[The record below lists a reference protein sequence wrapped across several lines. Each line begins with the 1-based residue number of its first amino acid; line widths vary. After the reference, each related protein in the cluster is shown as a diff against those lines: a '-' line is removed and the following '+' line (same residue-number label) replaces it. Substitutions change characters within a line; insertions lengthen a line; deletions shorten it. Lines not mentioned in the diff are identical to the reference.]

1 VDMFYGS
8 PTLGVTTVNTYHDPA
23 AVFALYEGFEA
34 NGTGAFSQTTLCGAE
49 ATPNDL
55 EASDANPY
63 AGGGSLYAKAGAVTM
78 LAAPL
83 ATPLADYQLRAWFY
97 DSDATTS
104 SHYISP
110 DLADACAV
118 DAAGKRTLADG
129 APSSLSHYFLW
140 LTHPLVFLF
149 LAPPLVP
156 LVRLISILVCAA
168 P

>member
-1 VDMFYGS
+1 VPS
-8 PTLGVTTVNTYHDPA
+8 
-23 AVFALYEGFEA
+23 ALAPGLARRLWPKLRLFLA

-129 APSSLSHYFLW
+129 APSSLSSSLL
-140 LTHPLVFLF
+140 LTHPLGFSVFCSSLSHSS
-149 LAPPLVP
+149 LSSV
-156 LVRLISILVCAA
+156 
-168 P
+168 